1 MIELVIIGNVGGTR
15 LHQGEKST
23 VLTVGMASNRKSPE
37 GKVFTDWASAKI
49 WGERALA
56 LEKHIHKGQ
65 RLLVR
70 GRPEVSAYARADGQP
85 AAELILHAR
94 DIEFLGP
101 KPADERTPAEPKS
114 KPRRRRQP
122 AE

>member
-23 VLTVGMASNRKSPE
+23 VLTVGIAANRKSSA
-37 GKVFTDWASAKI
+37 GKIFTDWVSAKI

-56 LEKHIHKGQ
+56 LAEHLRKGQ

-85 AAELILHAR
+85 AAELVLHVR
-94 DIEFLGP
+94 DVEFVGP
-101 KPADERTPAEPKS
+101 RPNESVPAEKKP
-114 KPRRRRQP
+114 KPRRRRQ
-122 AE
+122 ATE